1 MYRVCSPAIKTH
13 IRSCTDQLLHHTQ
26 RKDELSTNTVNLL
39 SVPCQL
45 YKSLVILNS
54 VDAQRKRSVA
64 GWCMSTFVNT
74 RFASFVF
81 VYVAQS
87 TISRSLCPLQIFQ
100 RRSSDMRPHSAL
112 LEGKRCAAHL
122 RPINAPSSWLCNHS
136 WCSRASE
143 G

>member
-1 MYRVCSPAIKTH
+1 MYAPRPSRH
-13 IRSCTDQLLHHTQ
+13 ISARALTNCYTTRNARTSCQLI
-26 RKDELSTNTVNLL
+26 LSTYCPFRVN
-39 SVPCQL
+39 
-45 YKSLVILNS
+45 YINSLVIVLTTHNG
-54 VDAQRKRSVA
+54 RSVA

-87 TISRSLCPLQIFQ
+87 TISRSLCPFNFQIFQ